1 MTRRDAGARKPSET
15 DQASCTFE
23 VPTHWTPA
31 QATAVFEVLDE
42 LRVLVWR
49 RYGCQIQQALRRD
62 RTVNTSAIQAHRDD
76 GDVSF

>member
-1 MTRRDAGARKPSET
+1 
-15 DQASCTFE
+15 
-23 VPTHWTPA
+23 
-31 QATAVFEVLDE
+31 VLDE